1 MLSEYARVLTR
12 SKFANVANEVAAVL
26 ATVSAFAETI
36 VSSRSPLSSLD
47 PADTCFID
55 CAVTARAD
63 VLVTG
68 NKRHFPERFYGSVE
82 VVNARQLLL
91 RLPPGS

>member
-12 SKFANVANEVAAVL
+12 LEFANVANEVAAVL

-47 PADTCFID
+47 PADICFID

-68 NKRHFPERFYGSVE
+68 NKRQFPERFYGSVE